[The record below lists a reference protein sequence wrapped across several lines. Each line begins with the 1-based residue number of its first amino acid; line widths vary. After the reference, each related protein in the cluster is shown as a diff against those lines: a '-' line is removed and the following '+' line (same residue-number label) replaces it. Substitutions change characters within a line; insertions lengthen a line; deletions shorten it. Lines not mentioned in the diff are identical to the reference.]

1 VRATLEFTFPEDGEA
16 HRMAVQAPEAFAAL
30 EEMREWLRGKVKYGD
45 LPDDV
50 AAAFREAIDFLLSS
64 LADRGIE
71 L

>member
-1 VRATLEFTFPEDGEA
+1 MRATLEFTFPEDGEA

-45 LPDDV
+45 LPASA
-50 AAAFREAIDFLLSS
+50 AAAFQEARDFLISS